1 MRRRLLCKI
10 WVKLSYSIDPHRQIE
25 NIFFEILLV
34 NSKLTTAGTTNIS
47 LTQSN
52 FLEVLSNDMNITDSV
67 NNEV

>member
-10 WVKLSYSIDPHRQIE
+10 WVKLSYSIGPPRQIE

-34 NSKLTTAGTTNIS
+34 NSKLTTVGTTNCS

-52 FLEVLSNDMNITDSV
+52 FLEVLSNNMNITDSV